1 MSYNRV
7 IALDGNYRIELGYKN
22 SVFLRYELFIPVSKV
37 VSKPFLSPKKIYTCS
52 FLVKWKYNFFQTNW
66 FHFFRSLRIYHLSEL
81 SCSIFAFSYIIYEF
95 FVVWFFFFI
104 LLIFFCLLPSS
115 YLTSFNFLCTVLSL
129 GFIHYIIRSPLM
141 CVGWF

>member
-1 MSYNRV
+1 MSYNLV
-7 IALDGNYRIELGYKN
+7 IALYGNYRIELGYKN

-81 SCSIFAFSYIIYEF
+81 SCSIFAFSYTIYEF
-95 FVVWFFFFI
+95 LLFDSSFLFYLFFFVYYRLPI
-104 LLIFFCLLPSS
+104 WLLLIFCALFFLLAL
-115 YLTSFNFLCTVLSL
+115 YTISFARL
-129 GFIHYIIRSPLM
+129 
-141 CVGWF
+141 